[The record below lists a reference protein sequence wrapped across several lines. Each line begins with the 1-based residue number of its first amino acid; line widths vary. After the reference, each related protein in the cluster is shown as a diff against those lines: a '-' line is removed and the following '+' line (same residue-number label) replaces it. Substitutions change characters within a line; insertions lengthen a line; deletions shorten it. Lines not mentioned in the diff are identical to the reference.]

1 MPAHRKELKI
11 RGATLWYLVGL
22 ITSDGC
28 LSKDGRHI
36 DITSKDHDF
45 LQIIKE
51 RLNLASQVCV
61 KNRNTS
67 GQAYRIQIAN
77 KGFYDFLLSIGLM
90 PNKSLIL
97 EDIKVPNQFFS
108 DFLRG
113 LIDGDGCIRRWI
125 HPSNYGEQWSIRI
138 YSGSPKFMR
147 WVKNITESLLKI
159 RGKIY
164 KRSKSQW
171 VLKYGK
177 MAAIE
182 IAKKCYYKSC
192 LGMDRKINLARKC
205 FDSYRG
211 WHTSKTVFN

>member
-1 MPAHRKELKI
+1 MPAHRKELHI
-11 RGATLWYLVGL
+11 RGPSLWYLVGL

-28 LSKDGRHI
+28 LCKDGRHT

-45 LQIIKE
+45 LQTIKE
-51 RLNLASQVCV
+51 RLKLRSQVCL

-90 PNKSLIL
+90 PKKSLIL
-97 EDIKVPNQFFS
+97 KDIKVPNQFFN

-138 YSGSPKFMR
+138 YSGSPKFIM
-147 WVKNITESLLKI
+147 WVKNIIESLLKI
-159 RGKIY
+159 RGKLY
-164 KRSKSQW
+164 KQSKSQW
-171 VLKYGK
+171 ILKYGK

-182 IAKKCYYKSC
+182 IAKKCYYKNCLSMKRKRNLAQEC
-192 LGMDRKINLARKC
+192 LG
-205 FDSYRG
+205 SYRG
-211 WHTSKTVFN
+211 WNKSETVFN